1 MDRAH
6 GAFIPRNKSAPPPV
20 TRGMA
25 LVRAIADVCPPA
37 AQGKPLRTDDSSR
50 AKKFERIF
58 TPHLDA
64 AYDYARWLTRDARN
78 AEDVVQ
84 EACLRAFKFLDS
96 FNGDSARAWLLAIVR
111 NTYYTWYKRHQA
123 EGVSVQYDEET
134 MLANGADPSDLE
146 SGVGSIEQL
155 LEQKDAKRLVN
166 EALATL
172 AEEFREVIVLREL
185 EDLPYKEIAA
195 IAGIPI
201 GTVMS
206 RLSRARKLLLQHLQR
221 ARLEN

>member
-1 MDRAH
+1 MSLA
-6 GAFIPRNKSAPPPV
+6 
-20 TRGMA
+20 
-25 LVRAIADVCPPA
+25 RAIAHVYLPEG
-37 AQGKPLRTDDSSR
+37 QGKALRTDDSTR
-50 AKKFERIF
+50 ARTFERIF

-64 AYDYARWLTRDARN
+64 AYDFAQWLTRDARN

-111 NTYYTWYKRHQA
+111 NTYYTWYKKNQVEA
-123 EGVSVQYDEET
+123 LNVPFDEET
-134 MLANGADPSDLE
+134 MVANGADPSDLE
-146 SGVGSIEQL
+146 SSLGSIEQVL
-155 LEQKDAKRLVN
+155 QQKDARRVVN
-166 EALATL
+166 DALASL
-172 AEEFREVIVLREL
+172 PEEFREVIVLREL

-221 ARLEN
+221 ARQEN